1 MSEYQEIIDRL
12 PKQMLAGEDNRLE
25 ILHQV
30 LDALGH
36 PEHQYQI
43 IHVAGTNG
51 KGSTGSLVARF
62 LITSGYKV
70 GHFNSPAM
78 ISDREQ
84 VLVNGNLIS
93 KDDFVTTF
101 KKILCALPDYM
112 TEQDLTIFEWWTVV
126 MLKYFADQAVDW
138 AVIECGLGGQDDAT
152 NVIDAPALAVITH
165 LALDHTQILGSK
177 IEDIAKAKAGI
188 IKYQTRALVV
198 APNQPE
204 AAKEILA
211 QRAQEADVLL
221 VEAASRVQVKLAD
234 GTAKVKMGEEQFTCP
249 CNLHGHYQTE
259 NLTTALA
266 IVKQLRQGGVT
277 IDQTMLEKVL
287 QRVTFP
293 GRMEAIDHD
302 PLVILDGAHNP
313 DAAKQ
318 MVATIQED
326 FADRPVTM
334 VLGFLADKDV
344 ERMVTMYQQVADH
357 LIFTTPDNHG
367 RAMDSWPLATA
378 MGHEWA
384 PDAREALELARELTP
399 TNGVIIVTGS
409 FYLIKELEE
418 GLNDE
423 SLDR

>member
-93 KDDFVTTF
+93 KDDFATTF

-126 MLKYFADQAVDW
+126 MLQYFADQAVDW

-177 IEDIAKAKAGI
+177 IEDIANAKAGI

-211 QRAQEADVLL
+211 QRAQEADVPL

-234 GTAKVKMGEEQFTCP
+234 GTAKVKMGEEQFTCRA
-249 CNLHGHYQTE
+249 TFMA
-259 NLTTALA
+259 TT
-266 IVKQLRQGGVT
+266 KRRT
-277 IDQTMLEKVL
+277 
-287 QRVTFP
+287 
-293 GRMEAIDHD
+293 
-302 PLVILDGAHNP
+302 
-313 DAAKQ
+313 
-318 MVATIQED
+318 
-326 FADRPVTM
+326 
-334 VLGFLADKDV
+334 
-344 ERMVTMYQQVADH
+344 
-357 LIFTTPDNHG
+357 
-367 RAMDSWPLATA
+367 
-378 MGHEWA
+378 
-384 PDAREALELARELTP
+384 
-399 TNGVIIVTGS
+399 
-409 FYLIKELEE
+409 
-418 GLNDE
+418 
-423 SLDR
+423 